1 MPSKKN
7 LEQVTLIK
15 EKLAQAKSV
24 AVVDYQGT
32 TAKEQVQL
40 RATLKKAG
48 GELFVT
54 KNTLIK
60 IAVANKDLDDAL
72 EGMNALVFSF
82 NDEVGAIKEIFKFFK
97 DSEKIEI
104 KKGLMDGK
112 VLSFDELEALS
123 EQPSKD
129 QLIAT
134 LIARLKGPSAGLVNV
149 LRANLRDLMNVLKA
163 ISEKTN
169 IEAKN

>member
-60 IAVANKDLDDAL
+60 
-72 EGMNALVFSF
+72 
-82 NDEVGAIKEIFKFFK
+82 FKFYEE
-97 DSEKIEI
+97 SRE
-104 KKGLMDGK
+104 MP
-112 VLSFDELEALS
+112 
-123 EQPSKD
+123 QC
-129 QLIAT
+129 
-134 LIARLKGPSAGLVNV
+134 LV
-149 LRANLRDLMNVLKA
+149 DPFYF
-163 ISEKTN
+163 
-169 IEAKN
+169 